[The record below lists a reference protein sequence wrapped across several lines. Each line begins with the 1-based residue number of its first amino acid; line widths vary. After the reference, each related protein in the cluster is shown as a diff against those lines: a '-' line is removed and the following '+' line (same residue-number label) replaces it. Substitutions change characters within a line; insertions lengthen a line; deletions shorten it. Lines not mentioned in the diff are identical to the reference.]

1 MHKKG
6 RGTRGGG
13 RGAGS
18 RGPGAA
24 SWLAVLAVACSV
36 AQAVPTVAARDL
48 KPGMKG
54 YGVTVFFGQQVERF
68 EAEVID
74 VIRNEWPRGDLILCR
89 LSGKG
94 LEEAGIVAGMSGS
107 PVYIEGKLAGA
118 VAYGW
123 GFAKQPIA
131 GVTPIDQMLEIWRDE
146 DQGSGTRG
154 RRPGTRGQGSGVGQ
168 LRSLAVPLAVSG
180 MSPRAAAAIESLV
193 GQWGFAPV
201 AAGAGQGI
209 DSSDAAL
216 APGSAVGVA
225 LVDGDVRFSAIGT
238 LTHREGNRLLLF
250 GHPMFQG
257 GAVAMPLITGWIHTV
272 LPSAASS
279 FKIFSPGPV
288 VGAMTEDRLH
298 GVAARLDR
306 RAATLPVEVRLVSPT
321 ARDVFRFRVALDD
334 ELTPGFV
341 PAAVASL
348 VYESEGSMAEQT
360 LRTTCRIRAGRDTV
374 TVRHTYAGVDPAA
387 PWLPRLRDELRLLYA
402 NRFERPVIDGIDVS
416 VEFEPGVRKAYL
428 AGARPERRVVR
439 AGERVRLFLSLRDW
453 RGEPFEDT
461 VELDLPGALPPGPLA
476 LRLGQRDSLLL
487 DDLARAPARI
497 EPRSLRSTYELLER
511 TGRED
516 ELAVTGTIRS
526 PGLVLGGEE
535 LPAPPRSVRSVVGP
549 GAAEGLV
556 QPAAASQVL
565 EQQFRLDRVISGT
578 ARLELEVRQ

>member
-1 MHKKG
+1 
-6 RGTRGGG
+6 
-13 RGAGS
+13 
-18 RGPGAA
+18 
-24 SWLAVLAVACSV
+24 
-36 AQAVPTVAARDL
+36 
-48 KPGMKG
+48 
-54 YGVTVFFGQQVERF
+54 
-68 EAEVID
+68 
-74 VIRNEWPRGDLILCR
+74 NEWPRGDMILCR

-94 LEEAGIVAGMSGS
+94 LEESGIVAGMSGS

-146 DQGSGTRG
+146 DRGTGGEGRG
-154 RRPGTRGQGSGVGQ
+154 TGGGQSQVGNRTSSMTLRP
-168 LRSLAVPLAVSG
+168 LLVPLAVSG
-180 MSPRAAAAIESLV
+180 MSPRAAVAIESLV

-201 AAGAGQGI
+201 AAGSGRGI
-209 DSSDAAL
+209 DSTDAAL
-216 APGSAVGVA
+216 GPGSAVGVA

-238 LTHREGNRLLLF
+238 LTHREGDRLLLF

-257 GAVAMPLITGWIHTV
+257 GAVTMPLVTGWIHTI

-298 GVAARLDR
+298 GVGARLDR

-374 TVRHTYAGVDPAA
+374 LVRHTYAGVDPAA

-416 VEFEPGVRKAYL
+416 IEFEPGVRKAYL
-428 AGARPERRVVR
+428 VGARPERRVVR
-439 AGERVRLFLSLRDW
+439 PGARVRLFLSLRDW

-461 VELDLPGALPPGPLA
+461 IELDLPGALPPGPLA
-476 LRLGQRDSLLL
+476 LRFGQRDSLLL
-487 DDLARAPARI
+487 EDLGRAPARV
-497 EPRSLRSTYELLER
+497 EPRSLRSTYKLLER
-511 TGRED
+511 AGRED
-516 ELAVTGTIRS
+516 ELVVTGTIRS

-565 EQQFRLDRVISGT
+565 ERQYKFDRVISGT